1 MNTLLKFLPA
11 IMSSRYVKG
20 KKRWVTLLALLFGVY
35 QILSPNGVGANW
47 GIPSYDTFY
56 KEPRDVLI
64 TRVEAASEAQ
74 QETAKEFR
82 SALEE
87 FKSVTNFSGGNL
99 EAKFN
104 KLNAAYKD
112 SEDAANN
119 VRSRVDRVVD
129 ATNKLLKEWREELDQ
144 YHDPAFKKRAT
155 TQFDQT
161 RLKAE
166 QLISAMRKA
175 ESKTYPVLSAFRDQ
189 VLFLKHNLNMQAIS
203 SIELESASIEQDV
216 AELIRDM
223 ETSIS
228 EAEEFVKELSK

>member
-1 MNTLLKFLPA
+1 M
-11 IMSSRYVKG
+11 KG
-20 KKRWVTLLALLFGVY
+20 KKRWVSLLVALVGAY
-35 QILSPNGVGANW
+35 QLLSPNGIGANW

-56 KEPRDVLI
+56 QESRDVLI
-64 TRVEAASEAQ
+64 TRVEAASESQ

-87 FKSVTNFSGGNL
+87 FKSVTNFSGGDL

-104 KLNAAYKD
+104 KLNAAYEG

-119 VRSRVDRVVD
+119 VSSRVDRVVD
-129 ATNKLLKEWREELDQ
+129 ATNKLLKEWREELNE
-144 YHDPAFKKRAT
+144 YHDPVFKKRAT
-155 TQFDQT
+155 GQFDQT
-161 RLKAE
+161 RLQAE
-166 QLISAMRKA
+166 KLIAAMRKA
-175 ESKTYPVLSAFRDQ
+175 EEKTTPVLAAFRDQ

-203 SIELESASIEQDV
+203 SLELESASIEQDV
-216 AELIRDM
+216 SELIRDM